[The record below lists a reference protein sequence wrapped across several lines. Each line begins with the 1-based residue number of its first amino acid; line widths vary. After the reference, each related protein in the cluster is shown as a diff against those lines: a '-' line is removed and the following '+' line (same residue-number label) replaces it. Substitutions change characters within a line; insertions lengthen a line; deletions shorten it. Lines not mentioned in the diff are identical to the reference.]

1 MVCRGISIL
10 KFLTSLALHPGERE
24 LVEFLAEEITS
35 ERKAGK
41 AKKMPTDV
49 EGFHVKTN
57 GAEVEMTKQ
66 NDKERIVISFNV
78 NHTVDADDEAEVDPN
93 MEKENFAE
101 MKSSPQFEVDIVRDG
116 KTMSF
121 TCSFL
126 HEQSEE
132 EGYSELQD
140 EFMNGRVANL

>member
-1 MVCRGISIL
+1 M
-10 KFLTSLALHPGERE
+10 
-24 LVEFLAEEITS
+24 EFLAEEITS

-49 EGFHVKTN
+49 EGFQVKTN

-78 NHTVDADDEAEVDPN
+78 NHTVDADDEAEIDPN
-93 MEKENFAE
+93 MDKPNFAE

-132 EGYSELQD
+132 EGYSELN
-140 EFMNGRVANL
+140 ELLVIRWMRARRIISI